1 MKRIIR
7 LTLVQLFLVLAFA
20 AACAEDPRDT
30 SPRFTAAKSIVNRT
44 DRDLHSLKSFSQT
57 IETGTDRGGKVTIYR
72 QHSSVVRID
81 LTVGLSNADR
91 SDIFYYSK
99 GNLIFVRSR
108 KVRYPYSESKGFDF
122 KKPETVFQSQ
132 YYVIGREL
140 TPVGKSEKLDAAT
153 AFSLIRDGEYLMRA
167 VENNQR
173 IDDERLIK

>member
-7 LTLVQLFLVLAFA
+7 LTLLQLFLVLAFA

-44 DRDLHSLKSFSQT
+44 DRDLHSLNSSSQT

-72 QHSSVVRID
+72 QDSRVARID
-81 LTVGLSNADR
+81 LTVGLSNADQ
-91 SDIFYYSK
+91 SDIFYYSM
-99 GNLIFVRSR
+99 GNLIFVRSK
-108 KVRYPYSESKGFDF
+108 KVRYPYSESNGFDF

-132 YYVIGREL
+132 YYAVGCEL
-140 TPVGKSEKLDAAT
+140 TPVGKSEKLDAAGV
-153 AFSLIRDGEYLMRA
+153 FSLIRNAEYLRRA

-173 IDDERLIK
+173 IDGERLMK